1 MTTYSAFFSS
11 GLLASRNAADSSSD
25 YDPYSPTLLA
35 SPLSDSDIEPDT
47 DRENTPT
54 PENVPRTALT
64 PAVSQRRLRKR
75 RSSLT
80 IGTSPMHA
88 IRSPQRNAGAA
99 LQLQMHLP
107 SPSRS
112 RSGSLNATGTNNI
125 ASQSTSLVGRM
136 RSGSVGAALRWVLV
150 IFFFVHSGSKNNAYT
165 SVLAATSGV

>member
-11 GLLASRNAADSSSD
+11 GLLAPRHAADAPCD
-25 YDPYSPTLLA
+25 YDPSSPTLSA

-54 PENVPRTALT
+54 PENVPRTAPG
-64 PAVSQRRLRKR
+64 PANSQRRLRKR

-80 IGTSPMHA
+80 IGTSPMNA
-88 IRSPQRNAGAA
+88 IRSPQRNASAA

-107 SPSRS
+107 SPPRS
-112 RSGSLNATGTNNI
+112 RSGSFSTAGTNNI

-136 RSGSVGAALRWVLV
+136 RSGSIGAAIR
-150 IFFFVHSGSKNNAYT
+150 
-165 SVLAATSGV
+165 